1 AIGALEI
8 PFTRT
13 RHLRFSQDQR
23 TIHST
28 DESGIFRPTGA
39 VAFETGF
46 NFAHRSQLAP
56 MTTSYLT
63 HLQAAGIPQQL
74 PDTIAAEMGV
84 YGVKESYLAPG
95 DRIWGEE
102 MGEKFLLGPV
112 AEESGCL
119 LTALLAGSIT
129 AALIGYQLL
138 SLPVASR
145 LRAACLWR
153 QLHSGHRGAGEPR

>member
-1 AIGALEI
+1 
-8 PFTRT
+8 
-13 RHLRFSQDQR
+13 
-23 TIHST
+23 
-28 DESGIFRPTGA
+28 
-39 VAFETGF
+39 
-46 NFAHRSQLAP
+46 SQLAP

-74 PDTIAAEMGV
+74 ADTIAAEMGV

-129 AALIGYQLL
+129 AALIGNSLRASPVRSRLGEDCRWRWSHRRLGRACQCRTRQRRPPQGYGPDG
-138 SLPVASR
+138 SDRARLPVAF
-145 LRAACLWR
+145 
-153 QLHSGHRGAGEPR
+153 